1 MNAAIENWDGT
12 TKRTK
17 EGRKF
22 EEKKE
27 ISRKNNNNNK
37 KNN

>member
-17 EGRKF
+17 GKKFGEKKRNF
-22 EEKKE
+22 EEK
-27 ISRKNNNNNK
+27 
-37 KNN
+37 